1 MLAFVGLVLGV
12 LVIAGAGSIILTD
25 HAARTQ
31 AIQQLLTE
39 AKSLTG
45 HPERP
50 KALVAVH
57 RILKLEDAEVIHV
70 TVAGEILPT
79 AIPPGLTSADLMP
92 QSLLDG
98 DSVSGQ
104 DASLAFAA
112 APVALALT
120 PRQSEEPRARGR
132 G

>member
-25 HAARTQ
+25 SAARTQ
-31 AIQQLLTE
+31 ATQQLLTE

-50 KALVAVH
+50 KALEEVH
-57 RILKLEDAEVIHV
+57 RVLKLEDAEVIHV
-70 TVAGEILPT
+70 TAEGGILP
-79 AIPPGLTSADLMP
+79 AIPPGLTSEDLLP

-104 DASLAFAA
+104 DGSLA
-112 APVALALT
+112 T
-120 PRQSEEPRARGR
+120 PAVGE
-132 G
+132 